1 MKTLVFAILCGVAMA
16 ESPAIKVIYKLVR
29 LNQTDAI
36 FSCNNGQIPNVT
48 PARGRIEY
56 NYIILSC
63 QGERCEHM
71 DKLGNCVDS
80 GQ

>member
-1 MKTLVFAILCGVAMA
+1 MKGLITAALILVCGVAMA
-16 ESPAIKVIYKLVR
+16 ESPAIKTIYKLVK

-36 FSCNNGQIPNVT
+36 FECSNGQIPNVT

-56 NYIILSC
+56 NYIVLSC

-71 DKLGNCVDS
+71 DKLGNCVE
-80 GQ
+80 